1 MFWTKFRVIT
11 LVPAFFVIILVSYFV
26 SLLLKDKSEKVKL
39 IPIQVITII
48 LLVLEFFK
56 QLFSIIRGYDNYHIP
71 LHFCSLFL
79 YFLPIAAFYKG
90 KYKEHFRTI
99 AAVVSACLFLYLAIY
114 PDLIYGDGNIRR
126 IPDMFKGDYTAFF
139 DFHTVAFHN
148 IALFPFFFFSFQ
160 NLCKHDTKR
169 DIKAILIAFGIYAVV
184 AATVANTAEINFN
197 NFHSCNA
204 PFLESVRLAMIESM
218 GWFGQLIYVLI
229 IAVGTLIIPLIAYFV
244 LKLFEKMIND
254 VKTGLVA
261 SIAST
266 SATIIGLII
275 YIINASTGAF
285 ILSIVSMFATSL
297 VLPTFINSIRGK
309 QIKPL
314 IITSAL
320 LVVNIVAF
328 VLEYITLD

>member
-11 LVPAFFVIILVSYFV
+11 LVPTFVVIILVSYFV
-26 SLLLKDKSEKVKL
+26 SLLLKNKSEKIQL
-39 IPIQVITII
+39 IPIQVITVI

-56 QLFSIIRGYDNYHIP
+56 QLLSIINGYDNYHIP

-79 YFLPIAAFYKG
+79 YFMPIAAFYKG
-90 KYKEHFRTI
+90 RFKEHFRTI
-99 AAVVSACLFLYLAIY
+99 AAVVSACLFLYMAIY
-114 PDLIYGDGNIRR
+114 PDLIYGDGNIHR
-126 IPDMFKGDYTAFF
+126 IPALFQGDWRAFF

-148 IALFPFFFFSFQ
+148 IAIFPFFFFSFQ

-169 DIKAILIAFGIYAVV
+169 DIISILIAFGIYAVV
-184 AATVANTAEINFN
+184 AATVANVAEINFN

-204 PFLESVRLAMIESM
+204 PFLENVRLAMIESM

-254 VKTGLVA
+254 IKIGTIA
-261 SIAST
+261 SIA
-266 SATIIGLII
+266 ATAATTIGLVI

-285 ILSIVSMFATSL
+285 ILSIVSMFAFALT
-297 VLPTFINSIRGK
+297 LPTLINSIRGK
-309 QIKPL
+309 KLVPV
-314 IITSAL
+314 IITSVL
-320 LVVNIVAF
+320 LAVNILAF
-328 VLEYITLD
+328 VLEYITLE